1 MHNYEQS
8 TVRETGSI
16 SNVST
21 ITITAITMTGIALTA
36 ITLKAII

>member
-8 TVRETGSI
+8 KVGETESI

-21 ITITAITMTGIALTA
+21 ITITTITMTGIGVTT

>member
-1 MHNYEQS
+1 MHNHEQS
-8 TVRETGSI
+8 KVRETESI

-21 ITITAITMTGIALTA
+21 IAITAITMTGIVVTA